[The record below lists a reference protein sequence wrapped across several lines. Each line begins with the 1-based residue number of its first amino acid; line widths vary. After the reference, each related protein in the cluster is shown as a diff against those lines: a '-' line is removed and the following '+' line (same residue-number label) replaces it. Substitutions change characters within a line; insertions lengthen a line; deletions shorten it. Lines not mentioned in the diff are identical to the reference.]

1 MYKILS
7 CQKNTTIPNWEKVK
21 ELDFRGRLLLSDFF
35 KGNLGNSLPNDPRVV
50 NNDIVAQSFQDNPD
64 GSMSTV
70 FFGNEIYAAI
80 VVILA
85 LVDDSEKDNTFWA
98 FINNQL
104 PNILNS
110 AEYEYK
116 DSKIHLQKIS
126 SEIQLTVSSNTI
138 NLGQTSVDVGTGQ
151 QQTVCRVLG
160 GDQSSNKQKINNI
173 IKSFHLHAP
182 NPLAYEAVQSS
193 SAEDIS
199 YQERFETH
207 LLETNKVP
215 KGLLPIH
222 VRGAHHAMFM
232 TLANLAAKHDRV
244 TVVKDES
251 GFMPRHIFDSFP
263 NVNLIELPTIVDGNI
278 PILDVTVNDFET
290 RLWDLGRDHD
300 VFPPMIFNPNIK
312 SLNHVATVEDQ
323 LTDIPLRII
332 EAIGNKD
339 GEIFDIKKLE
349 GCTKETVIFIDGT
362 YVGNTTHDLDNISK
376 LFSFLE
382 EQFDTV
388 IYAGSLGK
396 DGRCWGERIGYIAS
410 NNEEFN
416 NFFNNSISQTGVA
429 PSEKQKDY
437 LRLQLDLF
445 DKKNWELAAENAQ
458 IIRGIIAKNLE
469 FPEEE
474 DLEFV
479 KISSH
484 GGAFGSVIVKVNDE
498 ERLIRFNLIP
508 RDKENNIRAYSEDE
522 IKFIEAV
529 FSGLRY

>member
-1 MYKILS
+1 
-7 CQKNTTIPNWEKVK
+7 
-21 ELDFRGRLLLSDFF
+21 FF

-207 LLETNKVP
+207 LLE
-215 KGLLPIH
+215 
-222 VRGAHHAMFM
+222 
-232 TLANLAAKHDRV
+232 
-244 TVVKDES
+244 
-251 GFMPRHIFDSFP
+251 
-263 NVNLIELPTIVDGNI
+263 
-278 PILDVTVNDFET
+278 
-290 RLWDLGRDHD
+290 
-300 VFPPMIFNPNIK
+300 
-312 SLNHVATVEDQ
+312 
-323 LTDIPLRII
+323 
-332 EAIGNKD
+332 
-339 GEIFDIKKLE
+339 
-349 GCTKETVIFIDGT
+349 
-362 YVGNTTHDLDNISK
+362 
-376 LFSFLE
+376 
-382 EQFDTV
+382 
-388 IYAGSLGK
+388 
-396 DGRCWGERIGYIAS
+396 
-410 NNEEFN
+410 
-416 NFFNNSISQTGVA
+416 
-429 PSEKQKDY
+429 
-437 LRLQLDLF
+437 
-445 DKKNWELAAENAQ
+445 
-458 IIRGIIAKNLE
+458 
-469 FPEEE
+469 
-474 DLEFV
+474 
-479 KISSH
+479 
-484 GGAFGSVIVKVNDE
+484 
-498 ERLIRFNLIP
+498 
-508 RDKENNIRAYSEDE
+508 
-522 IKFIEAV
+522 
-529 FSGLRY
+529 